1 MLSLDLFTSK
11 FEQQIHE
18 GAVDSVLEQDQPD
31 PQEKIPTNIN
41 QFNTEDNR
49 TLVKKIWAQ
58 ISQHAIN
65 DTAGWLTLEWPNQPA
80 ATLSRNQVWTVINKI
95 AKMPTTQ
102 RNAFALSTLGNR
114 NAFLTWMN
122 SLKIITRP
130 APKKDPARGQQ
141 SLDLKEA
148 EKKSSDNPKYKDVR
162 VQRAMRQAAADYP
175 TAGSDAEA
183 FAKSMLDA
191 QDQDQENIAKLRQ
204 STQRQR
210 DLLDKNDRLDQRQ
223 QQMLGS
229 LEKEINDVEQ
239 TNTSLEKTLQQ
250 MQQANAALQKRLDQ
264 MRGKPVATPT
274 IPVEPGVSVAT
285 DKIAPQPAPAT
296 TPPID
301 TRARQYAQ
309 QLRKQLNQLQT
320 MVALKAP
327 EDPGQ
332 LNQLQQKIDTL
343 TAQIA
348 KLQQQEPIT
357 TATQATVGGQQA
369 DVLGKQTSAD
379 TKTQT
384 SADTETDDGVIDL
397 TGIDDVLAPYRK
409 PAKKSAKKKSKK
421 VPKFELT
428 ETDTIPLKSVVQGY
442 SVEYNP
448 QTKQVTVSRGGQV
461 IGSAINK
468 SGNPKYHSSIVTKI
482 IDRSEEDKYPTDID
496 VRDVVLPMKRV
507 AEALP
512 AKALEKLY
520 RWKNT
525 QNQPVA
531 EPEVTP
537 TEPQPVPARLSDL
550 QSKKQRID
558 NLASIKQDIEKL
570 QARATRGGRMLPRGL
585 AADLE
590 DYFTTADIDT
600 AYDDMMAKYQKQ
612 LGALQQY
619 LGMRKALWSPKKD
632 VHEMRATELQEG
644 GPETWTVH
652 FTDGTTTRVRV
663 PSDETDPAQVRAFF
677 AKKGK
682 TVKKFDY
689 GFTTEPAAGPGP
701 EPHEPGSGSAV
712 SGRTGKEL
720 PEDALDRSGQKMYQA
735 QEVYMLTHNGQEVA
749 FYKLKDLK
757 RAEQDAQDMQRKLG
771 GEVHLRKVMREAEQ
785 QPQDDV
791 MKRLFKDFGDIFGKQ
806 PPEPKPQ
813 EPEKKEVKEMNRA
826 GYNPLT
832 SQQHWY
838 EVERQ
843 LAQLINDRTLDP
855 ESRAEARQRYLEKR
869 KEAQQKGW
877 AK

>member
-1 MLSLDLFTSK
+1 MLSLDLFKSK
-11 FEQQIHE
+11 FETPLHE
-18 GAVDSVLEQDQPD
+18 GAVDSVAEQDQD
-31 PQEKIPTNIN
+31 QPQEKIPTNIN
-41 QFNTEDNR
+41 QFNTDDNR

-58 ISQHAIN
+58 ISQHAVN

-95 AKMPTTQ
+95 AKMPATQ
-102 RNAFALSTLGNR
+102 RNAFALSTLGDR
-114 NAFLTWMN
+114 NAFLTWTN
-122 SLKIITRP
+122 GLKIITRP
-130 APKKDPARGQQ
+130 APKKDAPRGQQ
-141 SLDLKEA
+141 SLDLKELDQ
-148 EKKSSDNPKYKDVR
+148 KKSSEESKYRDVR
-162 VQRAMRQAAADYP
+162 VARAMRQAAAEFP
-175 TAGSDAEA
+175 SAGSDVEA
-183 FAKSMLDA
+183 FAKSMLNA
-191 QDQDQENIAKLRQ
+191 QDKDQEDIDQLRR
-204 STQRQR
+204 SSQRQR
-210 DLLDKNDRLDQRQ
+210 ELIKKNDSLDADQQRTITNI
-223 QQMLGS
+223 
-229 LEKEINDVEQ
+229 EKEIDDVEA
-239 TNTSLEKTLQQ
+239 NNATLATTVQQ
-250 MQQANAALQKRLDQ
+250 MQRANSALQQKLDQ
-264 MRGKPVATPT
+264 MRGRAAPAPAA
-274 IPVEPGVSVAT
+274 PELGVSVAT
-285 DKIAPQPAPAT
+285 DKVAPQPAPAT
-296 TPPID
+296 TSPID

-327 EDPGQ
+327 EDQSQ
-332 LNQLQQKIDTL
+332 LKQDIDALKAQL
-343 TAQIA
+343 A
-348 KLQQQEPIT
+348 KLQQREPVA
-357 TATQATVGGQQA
+357 TATPATVGGQSA
-369 DVLGKQTSAD
+369 DVLPAQGSAD
-379 TKTQT
+379 
-384 SADTETDDGVIDL
+384 ADDGVIDL
-397 TGIDDVLAPYRK
+397 TGIDNVLAPYRK
-409 PAKKSAKKKSKK
+409 PVAPSVKKKSSVKK
-421 VPKFELT
+421 KPVAKKAT
-428 ETDTIPLKSVVQGY
+428 TSSSNKVTDLFSKQANKLPQAAESINEADAIPVKSVVQGY
-442 SVEYNP
+442 TVEYNP
-448 QTKQVTVSRGGQV
+448 RTKQVTVSRGGQI
-461 IGSAINK
+461 IGTGVNRLNS
-468 SGNPKYHSSIVTKI
+468 PKYHLTLVNRI
-482 IDRSEEDKYPTDID
+482 IDSAEEDKYPTDID
-496 VRDVVLPMKRV
+496 VRDVALPMK
-507 AEALP
+507 AEGSVFGQQDFDTQMDLAKLKSQLTQPKSAQSAP
-512 AKALEKLY
+512 ASA
-520 RWKNT
+520 
-525 QNQPVA
+525 
-531 EPEVTP
+531 
-537 TEPQPVPARLSDL
+537 EPQPVPARLSDL

-600 AYDDMMAKYQKQ
+600 AYDDMMAKYQRQ

-619 LGMRKALWSPKKD
+619 LGMRKALWSPRKD
-632 VHEMRATELQEG
+632 VHEMKAKELQEG

-712 SGRTGKEL
+712 SGRTGDPL
-720 PEDALDRSGQKMYQA
+720 P
-735 QEVYMLTHNGQEVA
+735 
-749 FYKLKDLK
+749 
-757 RAEQDAQDMQRKLG
+757 
-771 GEVHLRKVMREAEQ
+771 EAEQ
-785 QPQDDV
+785 QPQDNDV

-806 PPEPKPQ
+806 PPDPKPQ

>member
-1 MLSLDLFTSK
+1 MLSLDLFKSK
-11 FEQQIHE
+11 FETPLHE
-18 GAVDSVLEQDQPD
+18 GAVDSVAEQDQD
-31 PQEKIPTNIN
+31 QPQEKIPTNIN
-41 QFNTEDNR
+41 QFNTDDNR
-49 TLVKKIWAQ
+49 TLVKRIWAQ

-95 AKMPTTQ
+95 AKMPATQ
-102 RNAFALSTLGNR
+102 RNAFALSTLGDR

-130 APKKDPARGQQ
+130 APKKEPARGQQ
-141 SLDLKEA
+141 SLDLKELDQ
-148 EKKSSDNPKYKDVR
+148 KKSSDNPKYKDVR

-327 EDPGQ
+327 EDQSQ
-332 LNQLQQKIDTL
+332 LKQDIEDLK
-343 TAQIA
+343 AQIA
-348 KLQQQEPIT
+348 KLQQQEIVGQT
-357 TATQATVGGQQA
+357 TIGGQQA

-384 SADTETDDGVIDL
+384 STDTETDDGVIDL

-421 VPKFELT
+421 VPEFELT

-468 SGNPKYHSSIVTKI
+468 LGNPKYHSSIVTKI

-496 VRDVVLPMKRV
+496 VRDVALPMKRV

-632 VHEMRATELQEG
+632 VHEMKAKELQEG

-689 GFTTEPAAGPGP
+689 GFTTEPEAGPGP
-701 EPHEPGSGSAV
+701 ERHEPGSGSAV
-712 SGRTGKEL
+712 SGRTGDPL
-720 PEDALDRSGQKMYQA
+720 P
-735 QEVYMLTHNGQEVA
+735 
-749 FYKLKDLK
+749 
-757 RAEQDAQDMQRKLG
+757 
-771 GEVHLRKVMREAEQ
+771 EAEQ
-785 QPQDDV
+785 PQDNDV

-843 LAQLINDRTLDP
+843 LAQLINDPTLDP

>member
-18 GAVDSVLEQDQPD
+18 GAVDSVIEQDQPE

-41 QFNTEDNR
+41 QFNTDDNR
-49 TLVKKIWAQ
+49 ALVRKIWTQ
-58 ISQHAIN
+58 IQLHAIE
-65 DTAGWLTLEWPNQPA
+65 DEAGWLTLEWPGQPA
-80 ATLSRNQVWTVINKI
+80 ATLSRNQVWTVVNKI

-122 SLKIITRP
+122 GLKIIQRP
-130 APKKDPARGQQ
+130 APKKDAPRGQQ
-141 SLDLKEA
+141 SLDLKELDQ
-148 EKKSSDNPKYKDVR
+148 KKSSDNPKYKDVR

-223 QQMLGS
+223 QQMLGD
-229 LEKEINDVEQ
+229 LETEINGVEQ

-250 MQQANAALQKRLDQ
+250 MQQANAALQRRLDQ

-309 QLRKQLNQLQT
+309 GLRKQINQLQT
-320 MVALKAP
+320 LIALKAP
-327 EDPGQ
+327 EDQSKLKQDIDALKAQ
-332 LNQLQQKIDTL
+332 LS
-343 TAQIA
+343 
-348 KLQQQEPIT
+348 KLQQNEPV
-357 TATQATVGGQQA
+357 ATSAPVTVGGQTA
-369 DVLGKQTSAD
+369 DVLPAQTN
-379 TKTQT
+379 KP
-384 SADTETDDGVIDL
+384 EEEEVLDL
-397 TGIDDVLAPYRK
+397 TGVSDVLAQFRQ
-409 PAKKSAKKKSKK
+409 PAKKAGKKKSKAK
-421 VPKFELT
+421 KTEPEFELT
-428 ETDTIPLKSVVQGY
+428 EADTIPLKSVVQGY

-448 QTKQVTVSRGGQV
+448 QTRRVTVSRGGQV
-461 IGSAINK
+461 IGTGVNRLNS
-468 SGNPKYHSSIVTKI
+468 PKYHLTLVNKI
-482 IDRSEEDKYPTDID
+482 IDQAEEDKYPTDID
-496 VRDVVLPMKRV
+496 IRDVALPMKRV

-525 QNQPVA
+525 QNQPA
-531 EPEVTP
+531 QEPEVKAV
-537 TEPQPVPARLSDL
+537 EPQPVAYQPQERLSDL
-550 QSKKQRID
+550 QAKKQRIE
-558 NLASIKQDIEKL
+558 NLAGIKKDIEKL
-570 QARATRGGRMLPRGL
+570 QDRATRGGRMLPRGL

-590 DYFTTADIDT
+590 DYFTTADVDT
-600 AYDDMMAKYQKQ
+600 AYNDMMNKYQKQ

-632 VHEMRATELQEG
+632 VHENKSSKAYEQGGRAGYYGRAYNNPYESGTDDHADYKRGYRDFRDEG
-644 GPETWTVH
+644 
-652 FTDGTTTRVRV
+652 
-663 PSDETDPAQVRAFF
+663 
-677 AKKGK
+677 K
-682 TVKKFDY
+682 DY
-689 GFTTEPAAGPGP
+689 GVEKKKQSP
-701 EPHEPGSGSAV
+701 SI
-712 SGRTGKEL
+712 
-720 PEDALDRSGQKMYQA
+720 DRDRDFLESENQS
-735 QEVYMLTHNGQEVA
+735 
-749 FYKLKDLK
+749 
-757 RAEQDAQDMQRKLG
+757 
-771 GEVHLRKVMREAEQ
+771 
-785 QPQDDV
+785 QPNDEV

-806 PPEPKPQ
+806 PPQPKSQ
-813 EPEKKEVKEMNRA
+813 ESEKKEVKEMSRA

-832 SQQHWY
+832 SEKHWH